1 MTQAVS
7 SSSILSLQAFS
18 LTLSSVYNFVLT
30 VTSKDGR
37 SGTQTVEVT
46 SILTGS
52 PVVYS
57 ANMLTKFSVDEKVL
71 SQWHNLIPLNR
82 LLLTN
87 SLAHTLNFSLHSLP
101 LCSFLFFLFLSLS
114 LYFYFSISA
123 GGSRHSKIEFVHSVC
138 VDSYFL
144 QHEG

>member
-71 SQWHNLIPLNR
+71 SQWHILIPLNR
-82 LLLTN
+82 LLLTD
-87 SLAHTLNFSLHSLP
+87 SLAHKLNFFFLYLS
-101 LCSFLFFLFLSLS
+101 LCSFLFLSLRLPFSLLLFL
-114 LYFYFSISA
+114 YFSWWFSP
-123 GGSRHSKIEFVHSVC
+123 
-138 VDSYFL
+138 
-144 QHEG
+144 Q